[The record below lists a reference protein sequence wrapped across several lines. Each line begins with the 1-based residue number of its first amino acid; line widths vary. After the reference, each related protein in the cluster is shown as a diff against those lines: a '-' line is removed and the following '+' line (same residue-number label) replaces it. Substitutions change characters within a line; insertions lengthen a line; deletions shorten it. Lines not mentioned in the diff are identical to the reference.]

1 MTEVFQYTEGGYTFI
16 DTATV
21 LTPDQ
26 TELFLKLLHNEL
38 GKAQLAVKKARDDE
52 VNAEEA
58 YFRARLPLLAED
70 DCPDRERRNGRV
82 TQKQVDAWFADRIP
96 VEHQAL
102 RRAQV
107 ARRNAIG
114 YAGVVKDQV
123 QVMRSLNSLAK
134 VFYEEHR
141 GGPR

>member
-1 MTEVFQYTEGGYTFI
+1 VSEVFQYTESGYTFI

-38 GKAQLAVKKARDDE
+38 GKAQLAVKQTRDAELD
-52 VNAEEA
+52 AEEA
-58 YFRARLPLLAED
+58 YLKARLPLLAEE

-82 TQKQVDAWFADRIP
+82 TQKQVDAWFADRITA
-96 VEHQAL
+96 EHQAL

-107 ARRNAIG
+107 DRRNAVS

>member
-1 MTEVFQYTEGGYTFI
+1 MSEVFQYTESGYTFI

-38 GKAQLAVKKARDDE
+38 GKAQLAVKKTRDAELD
-52 VNAEEA
+52 AEEA
-58 YFRARLPLLAED
+58 YLKARLPLLAEE
-70 DCPDRERRNGRV
+70 DCPDRERRSGRV
-82 TQKQVDAWFADRIP
+82 TQKQVDAWFADRITA
-96 VEHQAL
+96 EHQAL

-107 ARRNAIG
+107 DRRNAVS

>member
-1 MTEVFQYTEGGYTFI
+1 MSEVFQYTEGGYTFV
-16 DTATV
+16 DTSTV
-21 LTPDQ
+21 LTPVE

-38 GKAQLAVKKARDDE
+38 GKAQLAVKKARDAE
-52 VNAEEA
+52 VDAEEA
-58 YFRARLPLLAED
+58 YMRARLPLLLKE
-70 DCPDRERRNGRV
+70 DCPDAERRNGRV
-82 TQKQVDAWFADRIP
+82 TQKQVDMWFADRIP
-96 VEHQAL
+96 AEHQAL

-107 ARRNAIG
+107 DRRNAVA

-134 VFYEEHR
+134 AFYDEHR

>member
-1 MTEVFQYTEGGYTFI
+1 MSEIFQYTEGGYAFI
-16 DTATV
+16 DTAAV

-38 GKAQLAVKKARDDE
+38 GKAQLAVKRTRDAELD
-52 VNAEEA
+52 AEEA
-58 YFRARLPLLAED
+58 YMKARLPLLVDE
-70 DCPDRERRNGRV
+70 DCPDADRRNGRV
-82 TQKQVDAWFADRIP
+82 TQKQVDMWFAQRIP
-96 VEHQAL
+96 DEHQAL

-107 ARRNAIG
+107 DRRNAVS

>member
-21 LTPDQ
+21 LTPTE

-38 GKAQLAVKKARDDE
+38 GKAQLAVKKARDEE

-58 YFRARLPLLAED
+58 YARARLPLLADE

-96 VEHQAL
+96 DEHKAL

-107 ARRNAIG
+107 VRRNAVG
-114 YAGVVKDQV
+114 YASVVKDQV

>member
-1 MTEVFQYTEGGYTFI
+1 MTDVFQYTESGYTFI
-16 DTATV
+16 DTAAV
-21 LTPDQ
+21 LTPTE

-38 GKAQLAVKKARDDE
+38 GKAQLEVKKARDAE
-52 VNAEEA
+52 VDAEEA
-58 YFRARLPLLAED
+58 YARERLPLLDDE

-82 TQKQVDAWFADRIP
+82 TQKQVDLWFADRIP
-96 VEHQAL
+96 EQHRAL

-107 ARRNAIG
+107 SRRNAVG
-114 YAGVVKDQV
+114 YAGVVKDQI